1 MAQSSSWRNYAL
13 SIVGTALLAVGGAY
27 VLLGASKADKEELEK
42 HVEKPAHVE
51 QRIVNERIYNRLGN
65 LEIGQQT
72 LQQSLQALPA
82 AIVKE
87 LKK

>member
-1 MAQSSSWRNYAL
+1 MAQSSSVKNVLL
-13 SIVGTALLAVGGAY
+13 SILGTAVIAGGGSY
-27 VLLGASKADKEELEK
+27 ILLGTSKADKDELEE
-42 HVEKPAHVE
+42 HVKEPAHVE

-65 LEIGQQT
+65 LEVGQQVM
-72 LQQSLQALPA
+72 QQSILALPA

>member
-13 SIVGTALLAVGGAY
+13 SILGTAVLGVGGAY
-27 VLLGASKADKEELEK
+27 VLLGASKADKEELEE
-42 HVEKPAHVE
+42 HVKEPAHVE

-65 LEIGQQT
+65 LETGQQVM
-72 LQQSLQALPA
+72 QRSLDTLPA